1 MPDRAEQF
9 RTEVARLASP
19 LLEAEGLVLI
29 DVEYRRERNGW
40 TLRLV
45 IDKHGGVTLE
55 DCAAVSRH
63 LGDLLDASSEAVGP
77 YHLEVSSPGLDRPLT
92 KLRHFVHFAGRPV
105 VITTGSSVDGK
116 MTFHGLLKGVSGD
129 LVRLDTGRGTIE
141 LAYNDI
147 IKARLN
153 G

>member
-1 MPDRAEQF
+1 MDVE
-9 RTEVARLASP
+9 RLASP

-40 TLRLV
+40 TLRLI
-45 IDKHGGVTLE
+45 IDKQDGGVTLK
-55 DCAAVSRH
+55 DCAAVSTH
-63 LGDLLDASSEAVGP
+63 LGDLLDARSEGLGP

-92 KLRHFVHFAGRPV
+92 KLSHFVHFAGRSV
-105 VITTGSSVDGK
+105 VVTTGSGVDGK
-116 MTFHGLLKGVSGD
+116 MTYHGVLQGVSDD
-129 LVRLDTGRGTIE
+129 LVRLDTGQGTIG

-147 IKARLN
+147 VKARLN